1 MTTASRTEYQLR
13 RHIVQ
18 IGRRLHE
25 QGMISG
31 ADGNVSV
38 RLTEDKILVTPSGV
52 AKAELVPRDLVV
64 VDLRGRPYGRG
75 RPSSELGM
83 HLALYDLRTDVTA
96 AIHAHPA
103 WVIAASLQPNLRF
116 DFSPE
121 GILALAGVIQIPYTR
136 PGTPAVAEGLRP
148 VLLQGN
154 SFVLTRHGSLTLG
167 KDLDEAFRRL
177 ENLEHNAK
185 IALLALAGG
194 DLTALPPEEVE
205 QLESA
210 AKSPNAPREP
220 KRVRGFSRVKVS
232 DEESLVEEL
241 IPD

>member
-1 MTTASRTEYQLR
+1 MRSGTRTEYQLR
-13 RHIVQ
+13 SHIVE
-18 IGRRLHE
+18 IGRRLHQ
-25 QGMISG
+25 QGLISG

-38 RLTEDKILVTPSGV
+38 RLGEEQILVTPSGV
-52 AKAELVPRDLVV
+52 AKAELAPRDLVV
-64 VDLRGRPYGRG
+64 VDLHGRPYGRG

-83 HLALYDLRTDVTA
+83 HLALYDLRSDVTA

-116 DFSPE
+116 DFTPE
-121 GILALAGVIQIPYTR
+121 GILALAGVIQVPYTR

-148 VLLQGN
+148 VLPQGN

-167 KDLDEAFRRL
+167 HTLDEAFRRL

-194 DLTALPPEEVE
+194 DLTALPPEEVA
-205 QLESA
+205 QLESV
-210 AKSPNAPREP
+210 AKSPEPPRARG
-220 KRVRGFSRVKVS
+220 RVRGFSRVRVS
-232 DEESLVEEL
+232 EEEELVEEL
-241 IPD
+241 IPE

>member
-1 MTTASRTEYQLR
+1 MKAGERTEYQLR
-13 RHIVQ
+13 RHIVE
-18 IGRRLHE
+18 IGRRLHA
-25 QGMISG
+25 QGLISG

-38 RLTEDKILVTPSGV
+38 RMGDDRILVTPSGV
-52 AKAELVPRDLVV
+52 AKAELMPRDLVI
-64 VDLRGRPYGRG
+64 VDTKGRPFGRG

-83 HLALYDLRTDVTA
+83 HLALYDIRADVTA

-103 WVIAASLQPNLRF
+103 WVIAASLQPDLRF
-116 DFSPE
+116 DFTPE
-121 GILALAGVIQIPYTR
+121 GILALAGVIQVPYTR

-167 KDLDEAFRRL
+167 RTLDESFRRL

-194 DLTALPPEEVE
+194 DLTALPPEEVVE
-205 QLESA
+205 LEET
-210 AKSPNAPREP
+210 AKSPAALRPRG
-220 KRVRGFSRVKVS
+220 RVRGFSRVRVS
-232 DEESLVEEL
+232 DEEGLVENL
-241 IPD
+241 IKE